1 MNYNRRL
8 VKAHRFSLLLALF
21 TLVVAGRAFAEG
33 RYQWTE
39 DRKRALVWNNDPK
52 PGDAASWSGSHDGE
66 NYATGPGT
74 LTWYQIDRGF
84 TTGSNISV
92 ARKTTPI
99 SSYSGTMSHGK
110 FDGVISTVDHGK
122 AYHAN
127 FVDGQRKGSW
137 MTGPAVAKA
146 ESAEATKKEQAAEP
160 KKSSTAVAEAAPAP
174 QEKVAN
180 QKKTGTTTAETA
192 PDGASNAAEEEKS
205 GDTNQPPSPAS
216 GPVSTSGTTGAQPSP
231 PLLAQTSAD
240 EPEHSVTPA
249 TRKAALAPGAVRA
262 IDRPSSGPV
271 KKSEPARTK
280 AEKSEKPKAKATPSQ
295 PEEDQPQEVT
305 EQTPAE
311 GPAEKVEAPKL
322 KAESNVPSSSAPA
335 ANQTPVDDSI
345 RTLMGP
351 PSSLRSGSPKPET
364 NPTAPAASP
373 PAATETAQTPPD
385 GPKLTAVE
393 AMDIS
398 DIEARTRGYDLGDY
412 ELPKA
417 EYNATNDTWS
427 ISYAGRQSDK
437 AKKFSVTVQDK
448 SGKAEIK
455 K

>member
-8 VKAHRFSLLLALF
+8 VKAHRFCLLLSLF
-21 TLVVAGRAFAEG
+21 VLVVAGRVYAEG

-39 DRKRALVWNNDPK
+39 DRKKALVWNNDPK
-52 PGDAASWSGSHDGE
+52 PGDAASWSGSHDAE
-66 NYATGPGT
+66 NYATGAGT
-74 LTWYQIDRGF
+74 LTWYRIDRGF

-99 SSYSGTMSHGK
+99 SSYTGTMSHGK

-160 KKSSTAVAEAAPAP
+160 KKSSPAVADAAPAP

-180 QKKTGTTTAETA
+180 QKKTTTAGPVPDVA
-192 PDGASNAAEEEKS
+192 PNAPEEEKA
-205 GDTNQPPSPAS
+205 NQPPSPAS
-216 GPVSTSGTTGAQPSP
+216 GPVSMSGTTGTAPSA
-231 PLLAQTSAD
+231 PLLGETSAD

-249 TRKAALAPGAVRA
+249 TRKAALAPGAVHA

-280 AEKSEKPKAKATPSQ
+280 TEKSEKPKARATPTQSA
-295 PEEDQPQEVT
+295 EDQPQEVT

-311 GPAEKVEAPKL
+311 GPAEKLEPPKL
-322 KAESNVPSSSAPA
+322 ESESSVPNSSPPA
-335 ANQTPVDDSI
+335 ANKSPVDDSI

-364 NPTAPAASP
+364 NQVAPAASAP
-373 PAATETAQTPPD
+373 VAIETAQTPPD

-412 ELPKA
+412 DLPKA
-417 EYNATNDTWS
+417 EYNAANDTWS
-427 ISYAGRQSDK
+427 IFYAGRQPDK
-437 AKKFSVTVQDK
+437 AKKFSVTVHDK
-448 SGKAEIK
+448 SGKAEVK